1 MGEKTDIVK
10 TLVKPEDIPH
20 IWVFAE
26 KLLKK
31 SAKRSEGRTN
41 TNDLFEEC
49 MAGTSSLWIVYEEEK
64 FPELLGCGI
73 TQINHYPT
81 GLKMLNI
88 DHVAGVH
95 QEKWTKGA
103 LDVLERF
110 AKDVNCD
117 GIESLG
123 RPGFWSWIK
132 NDNWSRMA
140 VAYQKRLDNE
150 K

>member
-1 MGEKTDIVK
+1 MKEKTDIVK

-49 MAGTSSLWIVYEEEK
+49 MAGTSSLWIVYEQEK

-140 VAYQKRLDNE
+140 VAYQKRFDNE

>member
-1 MGEKTDIVK
+1 MKEETNIVK

-73 TQINHYPT
+73 TQINH
-81 GLKMLNI
+81 
-88 DHVAGVH
+88 
-95 QEKWTKGA
+95 
-103 LDVLERF
+103 
-110 AKDVNCD
+110 
-117 GIESLG
+117 
-123 RPGFWSWIK
+123 
-132 NDNWSRMA
+132 
-140 VAYQKRLDNE
+140 
-150 K
+150 

>member
-1 MGEKTDIVK
+1 MEEETNIVK
-10 TLVKPEDIPH
+10 TLVKPDDIPH

-103 LDVLERF
+103 LSVLERF

-117 GIESLG
+117 GIESLA
-123 RPGFWSWIK
+123 RPGFWNWIK

-140 VAYQKRLDNE
+140 VAYQKRFDNE

>member
-140 VAYQKRLDNE
+140 VAYQKRFDNE

>member
-140 VAYQKRLDNE
+140 VAYQKRFDDE

>member
-1 MGEKTDIVK
+1 MSEKKTIIN
-10 TLVKPEDIPH
+10 TLVKPQDIGH

-41 TNDLFEEC
+41 TSDIFSEC
-49 MAGTSSLWIVYEEEK
+49 IEGVSSLWIVYEEEE

-110 AKDVNCD
+110 AKDTNCD
-117 GIESLG
+117 GIESLA
-123 RPGFWSWIK
+123 REGFWNWIK
-132 NDNWSRMA
+132 DDNWDRVA
-140 VAYQKRLDNE
+140 VAYQKRFDNE
-150 K
+150 E